1 MTAQAQIFA
10 QLLPRWRASLPP
22 EFPRPYFDSFVLRM
36 RPTLEALVGAW
47 MARRTTKGDAAP
59 ESWTKGA
66 RTKRNLEAMRVSKRL
81 FRWWHLFHNPLAL
94 AMYLI
99 ASLHVL
105 EAVLFTLSAVAWT
118 LVLRDSRHSTFPRI

>member
-1 MTAQAQIFA
+1 MTAQAQIFE

-66 RTKRNLEAMRVSKRL
+66 RTKRNLEAMR
-81 FRWWHLFHNPLAL
+81 
-94 AMYLI
+94 I
-99 ASLHVL
+99 
-105 EAVLFTLSAVAWT
+105 VATRRPQDMTADERRTWCAAT
-118 LVLRDSRHSTFPRI
+118 AAGAACRSRR

>member
-1 MTAQAQIFA
+1 MTAQAQIFE

-47 MARRTTKGDAAP
+47 MARRTTKNDATP

-66 RTKRNLEAMRVSKRL
+66 RTKRNLEAMRTRGDHAPPAGHD
-81 FRWWHLFHNPLAL
+81 RRRAPHWC
-94 AMYLI
+94 
-99 ASLHVL
+99 
-105 EAVLFTLSAVAWT
+105 SATAAGAAC
-118 LVLRDSRHSTFPRI
+118 RSRR